1 MYKVKC
7 PKKECTE
14 DYTEETERN
23 LIEHVKDHSDK
34 DTKSH
39 LFKHAIQTK
48 QKITLL
54 EDFKIIGKE

>member
-23 LIEHVKDHSDK
+23 LIEHVKDHSGK

-39 LFKHAIQTK
+39 LFKHAFK
-48 QKITLL
+48 QSRR
-54 EDFKIIGKE
+54 